1 MKVAYLVHLNLSPSS
16 GVAKKIASQVS
27 LWKEMG
33 VEATLYVVTRQSD
46 VADFAFSL
54 GGRAFVYSGGAYSL
68 AKLQA
73 IERAV
78 EDILRWRPRIVYLR
92 RDLTYPGYVRL
103 ASTIP
108 VVQEVNS
115 DELAELKLYSKV
127 QYVYHRLTRKL
138 LDSRTKG
145 WVFVTHEL
153 QDHPYFHRLP
163 GMKTVIAN
171 GIRLDQF
178 PNLPVSPIPE
188 PTAVFMGYPAP
199 WQGIDK
205 IATLASLLPEW
216 RLHLVGVSA
225 KDLPGAPSNLILHGP
240 LPFPEYLSILEKG
253 HIALGTLALH
263 RKSMNEASPL
273 KVREYLALGLPI
285 VIGYRD
291 TDFPGGAPFLLQIP
305 NEERNIQESL
315 GDILDFYEKWKRTRV
330 PRDAITHLDMKY
342 KEKKRILFFS
352 EVVARHED

>member
-33 VEATLYVVTRQSD
+33 VEATPYVITRQSD

-78 EDILRWRPRIVYLR
+78 EDILRWRPRVVYLR
-92 RDLTYPGYVRL
+92 RDLAYPGYVRL

-115 DELAELKLYSKV
+115 DELAELKLYNKM

-145 WVFVTHEL
+145 WVFVTREL
-153 QDHPYFHRLP
+153 QYHPYFYRLP

-171 GIRLDQF
+171 GIRLNQF

-199 WQGIDK
+199 WHGIDK

-216 RLHLVGVSA
+216 RFHLVGVSA

-273 KVREYLALGLPI
+273 KVREYLALGLPV

-291 TDFPGGAPFLLQIP
+291 TDFPEGAPFLLQIS
-305 NEERNIQESL
+305 NKEGNIQESL
-315 GDILDFYEKWKRTRV
+315 SDILGFYEKWKYVRV
-330 PRDAITHLDMKY
+330 PRNAITHLDSGY
-342 KEKKRILFFS
+342 KEKERIRFFS
-352 EVVARHED
+352 EVVASYGN

>member
-16 GVAKKIASQVS
+16 GVAKKIASQVG

-33 VEATLYVVTRQSD
+33 VETILYVVTHQRD
-46 VADFAFSL
+46 VADFALCL
-54 GGRAFVYSGGAYSL
+54 GGRAFVYSGGAYSP

-78 EDILRWRPRIVYLR
+78 EDILRWRPSIVYLR
-92 RDLTYPGYVRL
+92 KDIVYPGYVRL

-127 QYVYHRLTRKL
+127 RYAYHRLTRKL

-145 WVFVTHEL
+145 WVFVTREL
-153 QDHPYFHRLP
+153 QDHPYFYRLP

-188 PTAVFMGYPAP
+188 PIAVFMGHPAP
-199 WQGIDK
+199 WHGIDK
-205 IATLASLLPEW
+205 IATLASLLPGW
-216 RLHLVGVSA
+216 RFHLVGVSA
-225 KDLPGAPSNLILHGP
+225 KDLPGAPSNLVFHGP
-240 LPFPEYLSILEKG
+240 LPFPEYISILEKG

-263 RKSMNEASPL
+263 RNGMNEASPL
-273 KVREYLALGLPI
+273 KVREYLALGLAV

-330 PRDAITHLDMKY
+330 PRDAITHLDMKH

-352 EVVARHED
+352 EVVACHED